1 MILNKSD
8 FDIKRLKLI
17 IWDLDN
23 TFWDGVISEGGGLL
37 IDSYINLVKDLS
49 SRGIVNSICSK
60 NDFETCMDRL
70 KQFDI
75 WEYFV
80 FPSIDWTAKAQRVH
94 GIIKDMGLR
103 PANVLFLD
111 DEPYNL
117 HAASSI
123 DDSLMCGTIQDLFD
137 VIKEQLDKI
146 PPKDGLKRLKQYRDL
161 QLKVSARKEY
171 DSDEEFLKKSEI
183 SVSFIYNC
191 KDYVDR
197 ITELIERTNQLNFT
211 KNRIS
216 KSEVEDLISKSN
228 YKCACI
234 SVSDKFC
241 DYGITG
247 FYALNCDNNCL
258 DHFLFSCRTIGM
270 GIEQFVYAS
279 LKYPALVIKG
289 DVVTT
294 LKQDYQPDWISI
306 TDIKKKEPLITS
318 SSNRILVKG
327 PCDVSQVLPF
337 FKNKNVFDTEFSYT
351 SVLKP
356 GTYIES
362 MNHSSQIIMLK
373 DIDENIKKE
382 LIKTIPFIDGDYFK
396 SNIFSQEYDYVIISL
411 LTDYSLGLY
420 QNIEHPSIII
430 PFSQYTIDYTKEEN
444 WNEIMHEQTTNS
456 DEQIASDYKFF
467 KANYK
472 YIGRISPEQMLANY
486 EMIRKLLPKSTKLIL
501 LNGAER
507 AFIGKE
513 KNGYEDRF
521 LLHRFLNPQ
530 VHEFVMKHQDNT
542 FLIDVNSLFGKDYPY
557 LDTINHYKKNIYYKI
572 AQSIEEYIAKHEN
585 THEFS
590 TRSRYAVFYDKL
602 KELYVR
608 FKWRIL
614 VMLGRIKNN
623 EK

>member
-8 FDIKRLKLI
+8 FDIKKLKLI

-23 TFWDGVISEGGGLL
+23 TLWDGVISEGGGQL
-37 IDSYINLVKDLS
+37 IDSYITLVKELS
-49 SRGIVNSICSK
+49 FKGIVNSICSK
-60 NDFETCMDRL
+60 NDFETCKERL
-70 KQFDI
+70 MQCNI

-137 VIKEQLDKI
+137 VIKEQLDGISK
-146 PPKDGLKRLKQYRDL
+146 KDGFKRLKQYQDL
-161 QLKVSARKEY
+161 QVKVSARKDF

-183 SVSFIYNC
+183 SISFIYNC
-191 KDYVDR
+191 QDYIER

-216 KSEVEDLISKSN
+216 KLEVEDLISKSN
-228 YKCACI
+228 FKCACI

-258 DHFLFSCRTIGM
+258 EHFLFSCRTIGM
-270 GIEQFVYAS
+270 GIEQFVFACLNYPS
-279 LKYPALVIKG
+279 LEVKG
-289 DVVTT
+289 DVVTA
-294 LKQDYQPDWISI
+294 LRKDSKPDWIVI
-306 TDIKKKEPLITS
+306 TDSKKKETS
-318 SSNRILVKG
+318 TQAPSNRILIKG

-337 FKNKNVFDTEFSYT
+337 FRNKNVFDTEFSYT

-362 MNHSSQIIMLK
+362 MNHSSQIVMLK
-373 DIDENIKKE
+373 DVDDDIRRK

-396 SNIFSQEYDYVIISL
+396 SNIFSQKYDYVIISL

-420 QNIEHPSIII
+420 QNIEIPSVII

-444 WNEIMHEQTTNS
+444 WDEIMHEQTTNS
-456 DEQIASDYKFF
+456 DEQIAADYKFF

-472 YIGRISPEQMLANY
+472 FIGRISPEQMLANY
-486 EMIRKLLPKSTKLIL
+486 EIIRELLPESTKLIL

-507 AFIGKE
+507 EYIGEE
-513 KNGYEDRF
+513 KKGYENRF
-521 LLHRFLNPQ
+521 LLHRSLNPLID
-530 VHEFVMKHQDNT
+530 EFVKKHQDNT
-542 FLIDVNSLFGKDYPY
+542 FVIDVNSLFGNDNPY
-557 LDTINHYKKNIYYKI
+557 LDTINHYKKNVYYKI
-572 AQSIEEYIAKHEN
+572 AKSIEDYI
-585 THEFS
+585 
-590 TRSRYAVFYDKL
+590 SRYENSKDFIARNRNAVFYDKL

-608 FKWRIL
+608 FKWKIL
-614 VMLGRIKNN
+614 VMLGRVK
-623 EK
+623 E